1 MPSKFRTGAEE
12 AAKSQMASFNRVD
25 FFSVAD
31 GKSVVVRFLMDYD
44 EWPSVEVHTMVPV
57 QKKQPEG
64 RRSWPKT
71 IPAICR
77 RTKLPDA
84 TPADVQATM
93 PYFPYLYPDCY
104 ICDHIRKA
112 DGKAIGRSSR
122 SFTLLVVREEV
133 RGDGSPELGG
143 ETNKGKLLGYKDRM
157 KEVQVTDATG
167 KPTGDIEKVRDI
179 QIVQQAYSNFFIHL
193 EGMAGVHG
201 TLLDRDYFI
210 KRKGESTDTEYQIVH
225 LDPQYV
231 NGQNGPV
238 IFDLRDAEF
247 AKRYGIEI
255 TGQGRIYP
263 EELDLDAHIE
273 RQMGD
278 RYYGLYID
286 PRIPQPVE
294 GKSDN
299 SSDGQATATPVAKP
313 ETEGSADQMAAL
325 RDRVVGYSKGAN
337 GPAEAPAAPT
347 EAPVVAPAA
356 SAAPPAAQTV
366 TLPPGASLEPPVV
379 PAAAPAPPAPAQAP
393 VTVPDDLPV
402 APGQPVVVPDFG

>member
-1 MPSKFRTGAEE
+1 MPSKFRTGPEE
-12 AAKSQMASFNRVD
+12 SAKSQMASFNRVD

-71 IPAICR
+71 VPAICR

-84 TPADVQATM
+84 TPMDVQATM
-93 PYFPYLYPDCY
+93 PYFPCLYPDCY

-122 SFTLLVVREEV
+122 SFTLVVIREEV
-133 RGDGSPELGG
+133 RGDGSAELGG
-143 ETNKGKLLGYKDRM
+143 EVNKGKLLGYKDKM
-157 KEVQVTDATG
+157 KEVAVVDATG
-167 KPTGDIEKVRDI
+167 KPTGDVEKVRDI

-201 TLLDRDYFI
+201 TLLDRDYFV

-225 LDPQYV
+225 LDPQHV
-231 NGQNGPV
+231 QGASGPV
-238 IFDLRDAEF
+238 IFDLRDPEF
-247 AKRYGIEI
+247 AKRYGIEV
-255 TGQGRIYP
+255 TDQGRIYP

-294 GKSDN
+294 GRSDN
-299 SSDGQATATPVAKP
+299 SSDSQATATPVAKP
-313 ETEGSADQMAAL
+313 ETEASADQMAAL

-337 GPAEAPAAPT
+337 GPVEAPAAAAEAPAAPT
-347 EAPVVAPAA
+347 I
-356 SAAPPAAQTV
+356 
-366 TLPPGASLEPPVV
+366 TLPAGATLEPPVV
-379 PAAAPAPPAPAQAP
+379 PAAAPAAPQAP
-393 VTVPDDLPV
+393 VTVSDDLPV

>member
-1 MPSKFRTGAEE
+1 
-12 AAKSQMASFNRVD
+12 MASFNRVD
-25 FFSVAD
+25 FFSVPD
-31 GKSVVVRFLMDYD
+31 GKSVVVRFLLDYD

-71 IPAICR
+71 VPAICR

-93 PYFPYLYPDCY
+93 PYFPYLFPDCY

-122 SFTLLVVREEV
+122 SFTLVVIREEV
-133 RGDGSPELGG
+133 RGDGSDALGG
-143 ETNKGKLLGYKDRM
+143 ETNKGKLLGYKDKM
-157 KEVQVTDATG
+157 KEVAVVDATG
-167 KPTGDIEKVRDI
+167 KPTGDVEKVRDI

-231 NGQNGPV
+231 NGANGPV

-247 AKRYGIEI
+247 AKRYGIEV
-255 TGQGRIYP
+255 TPQGRIYP
-263 EELDLDAHIE
+263 EELDLDAHID

-294 GKSDN
+294 NQGTSAN
-299 SSDGQATATPVAKP
+299 GGSPATATPVAKP

-337 GPAEAPAAPT
+337 GPAEAPAAPAAAA
-347 EAPVVAPAA
+347 EAPA
-356 SAAPPAAQTV
+356 V
-366 TLPPGASLEPPVV
+366 TLPPGATLEPPVV
-379 PAAAPAPPAPAQAP
+379 PAAAPAAPQAP
-393 VTVPDDLPV
+393 VTVPDDMPV
-402 APGQPVVVPDFG
+402 APGAPVIVPDFG

>member
-1 MPSKFRTGAEE
+1 MPSKFRSGAAE
-12 AAKSQMASFNRVD
+12 AAKSQLASFNRVD
-25 FFSVAD
+25 FFSVEAD
-31 GKSVVVRFLMDYD
+31 KSVVVRFLMDYD

-57 QKKQPEG
+57 QKPKPES
-64 RRSWPKT
+64 RRNWPKT

-84 TPADVQATM
+84 TPPEVQATL
-93 PYFPYLYPDCY
+93 PYFPYLFPDCY
-104 ICDHIRKA
+104 ICDSIRKS

-122 SFTLLVVREEV
+122 SFTLVVIREEV

-143 ETNKGKLLGYKDRM
+143 EAQKGKLLGYKDRM
-157 KEVQVTDATG
+157 KEVAVVDASG
-167 KPTGDIEKVRDI
+167 RPTGDVEKVRDI

-201 TLLDRDYFI
+201 TLLDRDYYI
-210 KRKGESTDTEYQIVH
+210 KRKGESTDTEYQVVH
-225 LDPQYV
+225 LDQQRV
-231 NGQNGPV
+231 NGANGPV
-238 IFDLRDAEF
+238 VFDLREPEF

-255 TGQGRIYP
+255 TTQGRFYP

-294 GKSDN
+294 GSGGN
-299 SSDGQATATPVAKP
+299 ASNGEAPAAAPVAKP
-313 ETEGSADQMAAL
+313 DTEATSDQLAAL
-325 RDRVVGYSKGAN
+325 RDRVVGYSKTAVETPTA
-337 GPAEAPAAPT
+337 PAEAPT
-347 EAPVVAPAA
+347 VPAA
-356 SAAPPAAQTV
+356 VVVPEGI
-366 TLPPGASLEPPVV
+366 TLPAGATLEPPVV
-379 PAAAPAPPAPAQAP
+379 SQPVAQP

-402 APGQPVVVPDFG
+402 APGEPVVVPDFG

>member
-12 AAKSQMASFNRVD
+12 AAKSQSASFNRVD
-25 FFSVAD
+25 YFSVAD

-64 RRSWPKT
+64 RKSWPKT
-71 IPAICR
+71 VPAICR

-84 TPADVQATM
+84 TPPEVQATM

-122 SFTLLVVREEV
+122 SFTLLVIREEV
-133 RGDGSPELGG
+133 RGDGSDALGG
-143 ETNKGKLLGYKDRM
+143 EANKGKLLGYKDKM

-167 KPTGDIEKVRDI
+167 KSTGDVEKVRDI

-231 NGQNGPV
+231 NGSNGPV
-238 IFDLRDAEF
+238 IFDLRDPEF

-255 TGQGRIYP
+255 TPQGRIYP

-299 SSDGQATATPVAKP
+299 SADGQATATPVAKP
-313 ETEGSADQMAAL
+313 ETEASADQMAAL
-325 RDRVVGYSKGAN
+325 RDRVVGYSKGNA
-337 GPAEAPAAPT
+337 AEAPAA
-347 EAPVVAPAA
+347 APQVPAA
-356 SAAPPAAQTV
+356 APAAQTV
-366 TLPPGASLEPPVV
+366 TLPPGATLEPPVTA
-379 PAAAPAPPAPAQAP
+379 PAAPQ
-393 VTVPDDLPV
+393 TNGDDLPV